1 MMWSI
6 IYSVPEQCRSGFN
19 WSSSHRHLFTLSLTQ
34 KRHFKLIHCLERKL
48 IEGKQ
53 SKEDAWVSC
62 CVQLKMNPEP
72 LGKCYHSGYEKKVN
86 IIYFTADCSCSSYKL
101 KLMDTYPNYIA
112 NHLPNEWDA
121 AYSTK
126 CSRNR
131 PPCSTSWVCTMGGCE
146 WTTAE
151 RCKPLLSLRIS
162 R

>member
-6 IYSVPEQCRSGFN
+6 TYSVPEQCRSGFN
-19 WSSSHRHLFTLSLTQ
+19 WSSSHRHLFPLSLTQ

-86 IIYFTADCSCSSYKL
+86 IIYFTADYSCSSYKL

-112 NHLPNEWDA
+112 NHLI
-121 AYSTK
+121 TK
-126 CSRNR
+126 WMGCSLYYKMLKKQTTLFHLISMYHGWLWMNNR
-131 PPCSTSWVCTMGGCE
+131 WKM
-146 WTTAE
+146 
-151 RCKPLLSLRIS
+151 
-162 R
+162 